1 VQLYY
6 EQNEDRILL
15 KLDVADKTIASWLTR
30 RQCLFLIQKGRESQS
45 SSFEKGTSSMQS
57 QKKQAAAKEN
67 VSTIAKYAEQAS
79 KTKKLKCAI
88 LKNAIKISF
97 AADGHDAN
105 INLQLKE
112 EDLQEFIDMLM
123 KLADRANWGLTEA
136 LGRMEREKQNQNQK
150 IKKTI
155 H

>member
-6 EQNEDRILL
+6 DQNEDRILL
-15 KLDVADKTIASWLTR
+15 KLDVADKLIVSWLTR
-30 RQCLFLIQKGRESQS
+30 RQCLFLIHKGRESQS
-45 SSFEKGTSSMQS
+45 SPFERDTSTMQS
-57 QKKQAAAKEN
+57 KKRQTATKEK

-88 LKNAIKISF
+88 FKNAIKISF
-97 AADGHDAN
+97 ATDDNDAN
-105 INLQLKE
+105 INLKLKDG
-112 EDLQEFIDMLM
+112 DLQEFIDMLM
-123 KLADRANWGLTEA
+123 KLADRANWGMTEA
-136 LGRMEREKQNQNQK
+136 LGRMEREKQNEK